1 MKLKHTPFL
10 RDFWHHGVVAQKYWL
25 FREENSFSE
34 RTDVIV
40 DKNQNVVVAK
50 VYPTH
55 SIPEI
60 QEVIA
65 FIQQLK

>member
-1 MKLKHTPFL
+1 MKLKNTPFL
-10 RDFWHHGVVAQKYWL
+10 CDFWPHGVVAQKYGL
-25 FREENSFSE
+25 FREENGFSE

-55 SIPEI
+55 SIPDI
-60 QEVIA
+60 KEVIA